1 MPHRKHRPPPHH
13 ARPSPTA
20 DRDRGPL
27 ERALAEVVPVP
38 RDRAFVLRCILD
50 EGPPHHRGASYA
62 LLRVLAEALERA
74 GGVPPSLTE
83 RRAVPLRMRLP
94 PHLGRAHDDDDYPLG
109 LPTAAL
115 DELFG
120 EGRARDELV
129 AALSDGPPHHALAN
143 AAMMWLVEA
152 LLLRIDELARA
163 ARPPREPESGP

>member
-1 MPHRKHRPPPHH
+1 MPHRKPRPPPPH
-13 ARPSPTA
+13 ARTSPSTE
-20 DRDRGPL
+20 RGREPL
-27 ERALAEVVPVP
+27 ERALREVLPAP

-74 GGVPPSLTE
+74 GGAPTSLAE

-94 PHLGRAHDDDDYPLG
+94 PHLGRTHDDDGYPLG

-115 DELFG
+115 DEIFG

-129 AALSDGPPHHALAN
+129 EALSDGPPHHALAN

-152 LLLRIDELARA
+152 LLLRIDELDRA
-163 ARPPREPESGP
+163 ARPPQAPESGS